1 MKLEMWYYTLMKTP
15 FYDPLKSY
23 DDNYDK
29 GPFGSFSD
37 GKVHKETANPKY
49 TFLGHQVN
57 LPFGI
62 PAGPLLNSKFVKAA
76 FEKGFDIPV
85 YKTVRSGVYPT
96 HPFPNVLA
104 VHVDGDL
111 TLEKAQ
117 QPLVADNT
125 YEDPISITNSFGVPS
140 KDPAIW
146 QEDAKKAIEYA
157 GSGQVMVLSF
167 MGTTVQNQTAQ
178 ELISDFA
185 HAAKLSFET
194 GAKILEVN
202 LSCPNIGNEGLVCYN
217 LEMTKNVLKA
227 IRGKIDNTPLI
238 VKVGYYKEEK
248 DLERLSEI
256 VAEYANSISAINT
269 ISAQI
274 VDKEGNQALPGNQVR
289 FRSGVCGACI
299 KWAGLDMVKKLYS
312 IKEKNGY
319 KFSIEGVG
327 GVTKPEDYFEYKNA
341 GADAVFSATGAM
353 WNPDLAIEIKEALNK
368 KKS

>member
-1 MKLEMWYYTLMKTP
+1 MWYYTSVKTP

-23 DDNYDK
+23 DDNYND
-29 GPFGSFSD
+29 GPFGEFAD
-37 GKVHKETANPKY
+37 GKIYEEVLSPSY
-49 TFLGHQVN
+49 DFLGYKVN

-85 YKTVRSGVYPT
+85 YKTVRNGAYST
-96 HPFPNVLA
+96 HPFPNVLG
-104 VHVDGDL
+104 VHVEGDL

-140 KDPAIW
+140 KDPSVW
-146 QEDAKKAIEYA
+146 QEDVKKAIGYA
-157 GSGQVMVLSF
+157 GKGQVMVLSF
-167 MGTTVQNQTAQ
+167 MGTTVQNQTAE
-178 ELISDFA
+178 ELVSDFA
-185 HAAKLSFET
+185 LAAKLSFET

-202 LSCPNIGNEGLVCYN
+202 LSCPNVGNEGLVCYN
-217 LEMTKNVLKA
+217 LGMTKKVLQA
-227 IRGKIDNTPLI
+227 IREKIDNIPLI
-238 VKVGYYKEEK
+238 VKVGYYKEEN

-269 ISAQI
+269 ISAPI
-274 VDKEGNQALPGNQVR
+274 IDKDGNQALPGNPVR
-289 FRSGVCGACI
+289 LKSGVCGACI
-299 KWAGLDMVKKLYS
+299 KWAGLDMVRKLS
-312 IKEKNGY
+312 KIREKHNY

-327 GVTKPEDYFEYKNA
+327 GVTKPEDYFEYKDA

-353 WNPDLAIEIKEALNK
+353 WNPSLAIEIKEKA